1 MLSLHPASETLTVR
15 GQQELCGVFLWQ
27 PADLVDLLLDL
38 QTLQVVELGLVALK
52 SAVNIVL
59 PSSVWLVLTLKKTK
73 DRGYTVRGI

>member
-38 QTLQVVELGLVALK
+38 QTLQVVELGLVALER
-52 SAVNIVL
+52 AVNVVVAAAL
-59 PSSVWLVLTLKKTK
+59 CLVLE
-73 DRGYTVRGI
+73 R